1 MNKENNVISSFFFS
15 RKEYLNIFKINSLL
29 TLNDF
34 LNIHTSDKIA
44 STTLLR
50 IFSYGMFEYQ
60 KSLINSPEIAIN
72 IIKLVIKFVNKSS
85 NLEKKIDKIY
95 RMCLNIKMIEEYENI
110 IKYINE

>member
-15 RKEYLNIFKINSLL
+15 RKEYLYIFKINSLL

-34 LNIHTSDKIA
+34 FNTQTSDKI
-44 STTLLR
+44 SSVTLLR

-60 KSLINSPEIAIN
+60 KSLINSPEIALN
-72 IIKLVIKFVNKSS
+72 IITSIVKFLNKSS

-95 RMCLNIKMIEEYENI
+95 RMCLNVKNIEDYENI
-110 IKYINE
+110 IKYIEE